1 MLKTWEIVLNYATTE
16 MQCQNCNDA
25 FGWATLAKRF
35 QVDRL
40 RLGFDDIIC
49 HTLNIL
55 QDE

>member
-25 FGWATLAKRF
+25 FGWATLAKPF
-35 QVDRL
+35 QANRL
-40 RLGFDDIIC
+40 RLGFDDINC
-49 HTLNIL
+49 HTLNNL